1 MKTKMRDL
9 NELLTILLEKIK
21 TCKPYYSV
29 GSSVYELL
37 FTGVITRDE
46 HYALLVYL
54 EAAILLLDKDPY
66 TFLFKW
72 GNRGQSIY
80 VIQYLESITNEG
92 H

>member
-37 FTGVITRDE
+37 LTGVITRDE

-72 GNRGQSIY
+72 GNRGRSIY
-80 VIQYLESITNEG
+80 TIQFFKSIIK
-92 H
+92 

>member
-1 MKTKMRDL
+1 MRDI
-9 NELLTILLEKIK
+9 NKLLTILLEEVK

-29 GSSVYELL
+29 GSSVYNLL
-37 FTGVITRDE
+37 FTEVITKDE
-46 HYALLVYL
+46 HYALLAYL
-54 EAAILLLDKDPY
+54 EVAVFLLLEKDPY

-72 GNRGQSIY
+72 GNRGRSIY

>member
-1 MKTKMRDL
+1 MRDI
-9 NELLTILLEKIK
+9 NELLIILLEKVK

-29 GSSVYELL
+29 GSSVYNLL
-37 FTGVITRDE
+37 FTEVITKDE
-46 HYALLVYL
+46 HYALLAYL
-54 EAAILLLDKDPY
+54 EVAILLLEKDPY
-66 TFLFKW
+66 TFLFRW

>member
-1 MKTKMRDL
+1 MRDI
-9 NELLTILLEKIK
+9 NEILTILLEEVK

-29 GSSVYELL
+29 GSSVYNLL
-37 FTGVITRDE
+37 FTEVITKDE
-46 HYALLVYL
+46 HYALLAYL

-66 TFLFKW
+66 TFLFRW

-80 VIQYLESITNEG
+80 VIKYLESITNEG